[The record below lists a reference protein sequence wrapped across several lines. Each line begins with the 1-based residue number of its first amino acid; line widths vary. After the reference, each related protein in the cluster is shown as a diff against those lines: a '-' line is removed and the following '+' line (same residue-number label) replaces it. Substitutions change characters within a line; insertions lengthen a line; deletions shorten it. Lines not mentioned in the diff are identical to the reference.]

1 MRKFL
6 VVTIPIVTI
15 ICFILLMLSG
25 NYLKNSFGKDDN
37 IPELIQVIT
46 EDINNERWEA
56 ANNNTE
62 KLDEAWNKIVKR
74 VQFSSERDEINEF
87 SFSLARL
94 RGAIKGKDRASSFSE
109 LSEAYEHWKEL
120 GN

>member
-6 VVTIPIVTI
+6 IVTIPIITI
-15 ICFILLMLSG
+15 VCFILVMLSG
-25 NYLKNSFGKDDN
+25 SYLKKSFYKDDN

-46 EDINNERWEA
+46 ENINYEKWEEA
-56 ANNNTE
+56 SNNTE
-62 KLDEAWNKIVKR
+62 KLNEAWNKIVKR
-74 VQFSSERDEINEF
+74 VQFSSERDEINGF

-94 RGAIKGKDRASSFSE
+94 RGSIQGKDKASSFSE

-120 GN
+120 GK

>member
-1 MRKFL
+1 MRKFF
-6 VVTIPIVTI
+6 VVAIPIVTI
-15 ICFILLMLSG
+15 ICFILIMLSG

-37 IPELIQVIT
+37 VPELIQVLTKNISD
-46 EDINNERWEA
+46 EKWEE
-56 ANNNTE
+56 ANNNSE
-62 KLDEAWNKIVKR
+62 KLDEAWNKIVRR

-94 RGAIKGKDRASSFSE
+94 RGAIKGKDKASSFSE

>member
-1 MRKFL
+1 MRKFFI
-6 VVTIPIVTI
+6 VSIPIVTI
-15 ICFILLMLSG
+15 ICFILIMLSG
-25 NYLKNSFGKDDN
+25 NYLKNSSVNDKN
-37 IPELIQVIT
+37 IPEIIQLIT
-46 EDINNERWEA
+46 SNINDEKWEEASNNIER
-56 ANNNTE
+56 
-62 KLDEAWNKIVKR
+62 LDEAWGKIVKR

-94 RGAIKGKDRASSFSE
+94 RGAIRGKDKASSFSE

>member
-1 MRKFL
+1 MRKFF
-6 VVTIPIVTI
+6 VIAIPIVTL

-37 IPELIQVIT
+37 IPELIQVLT
-46 EDINNERWEA
+46 ENINDEKWEE
-56 ANNNTE
+56 ANDNSE
-62 KLDEAWNKIVKR
+62 KLDEAWNKIVRR

-94 RGAIKGKDRASSFSE
+94 RGAIMGKDKASSFSE

-120 GN
+120 GK